1 MNNILIADD
10 HLVIRTSLK
19 IYVKNIIPH
28 SIIEEAYD
36 GDSALEKIKH
46 NDYDLIILDVNMPDT
61 DPFGLVTN
69 ILAVKPKSKI
79 LIFSM
84 NPGEM
89 YAKNFLSLGVLGYL
103 NKAAF
108 TDEIGQ
114 AIESVMNN
122 KKYVSPALSQMLTE
136 EAPGQDSN
144 NRNPF
149 DLLSQQELEVA
160 THLMKGEPV
169 SQISSILHL
178 HILTVDMLKIK
189 IFEKLDCKNIEEMK
203 ELAATYN
210 FIQPV

>member
-1 MNNILIADD
+1 MNKILIADD
-10 HLVIRTSLK
+10 HSIIRTSLK
-19 IYVKNIIPH
+19 MYVKNIIPH

-36 GDSALEKIKH
+36 GDSAFEKIKH
-46 NDYDLIILDVNMPDT
+46 TDYNLIILDVNMPDT

-69 ILAVKPKSKI
+69 ILTTKPESKI

-89 YAKNFLSLGVLGYL
+89 YAKDFLSLGVLGYL

-108 TDEIGQ
+108 ADEIGQ
-114 AIESVMNN
+114 AIESVINN
-122 KKYVSPALSQMLTE
+122 KKYISPALSQVLTE
-136 EAPGQDSN
+136 EAPRQNG

-149 DLLSQQELEVA
+149 DLLSRQELEVA
-160 THLMKGEPV
+160 RHLMKDESV
-169 SQISSILHL
+169 SQISSLLHL

-189 IFEKLDCKNIEEMK
+189 IFEKLDCKNIKEMK
-203 ELAATYN
+203 ELALAYN